1 MRRPRS
7 RRRRSRPRGPRASYR
22 EHHATATRA
31 SRYAFAPVP
40 ARLASLSFFFP
51 ALNEEAHVRAIV
63 DEALAVLPRFAEDL
77 EVTVVDDGST
87 DRTGAIADEAA
98 ARDPRVRVIHHGR
111 RRGYGGAIRSG
122 LLAAKDDWIFY
133 TDGDR
138 QFALEDLGRLIEA
151 SGDADAV
158 VGYRIKRADPV
169 RRRFVVWVYNRL
181 IRLLFGGGW
190 RDVDCAFKFFRRD
203 VFARVPL
210 ARVRSDGAYIS
221 RCLSCTN
228 TLPWKTP
235 PAGSSATRSLTTTRV
250 TSAPTLP
257 SMSTIRAC
265 ASGRSLVMPAIR
277 VAML

>member
-169 RRRFVVWVYNRL
+169 RRRFVAWVYNRL
-181 IRLLFGGGW
+181 IRLLFGGGCCSSGNDSMNCLKMASSESSFDSAVIAE
-190 RDVDCAFKFFRRD
+190 RSRTLSATRMR
-203 VFARVPL
+203 AEQRT
-210 ARVRSDGAYIS
+210 ASAIASDGRQSTSIS
-221 RCLSCTN
+221 RSLSCRN

-235 PAGSSATRSLTTTRV
+235 P
-250 TSAPTLP
+250 P
-257 SMSTIRAC
+257 
-265 ASGRSLVMPAIR
+265 
-277 VAML
+277 